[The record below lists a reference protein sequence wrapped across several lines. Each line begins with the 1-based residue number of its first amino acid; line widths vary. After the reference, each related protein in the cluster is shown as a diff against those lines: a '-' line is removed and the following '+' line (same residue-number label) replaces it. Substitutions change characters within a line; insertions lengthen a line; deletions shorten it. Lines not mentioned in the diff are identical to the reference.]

1 MTHFTLPGA
10 TPWLAFIYHQE
21 IKKKNRER
29 EKDQIKESLKYI
41 DFFQFLEFCRLYTF
55 FYAYY

>member
-21 IKKKNRER
+21 IKKKIELN
-29 EKDQIKESLKYI
+29 DLKG
-41 DFFQFLEFCRLYTF
+41 LRH
-55 FYAYY
+55 

>member
-21 IKKKNRER
+21 IKKKQRER
-29 EKDQIKESLKYI
+29 ERSNQRITEVS
-41 DFFQFLEFCRLYTF
+41 
-55 FYAYY
+55 

>member
-21 IKKKNRER
+21 IKKNRER
-29 EKDQIKESLKYI
+29 EKDQIKESLKYT
-41 DFFQFLEFCRLYTF
+41 DFFQSLEFCRLYTF

>member
-21 IKKKNRER
+21 IFKKRER
-29 EKDQIKESLKYI
+29 SNQRITEVS
-41 DFFQFLEFCRLYTF
+41 
-55 FYAYY
+55 